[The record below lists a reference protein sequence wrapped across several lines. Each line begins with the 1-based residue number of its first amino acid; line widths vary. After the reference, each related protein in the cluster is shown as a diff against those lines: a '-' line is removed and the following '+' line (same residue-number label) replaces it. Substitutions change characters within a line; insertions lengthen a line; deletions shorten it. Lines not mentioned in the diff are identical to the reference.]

1 MMAGN
6 HVITTDTETIPC
18 VVLVD
23 SWISWTKWMCR
34 EMTVDCPCKPSI
46 ISWTNWWLVTR
57 WRSKVYRRDGLLDYW
72 ITGLL
77 MRSPTLSNNVYMSKI
92 VDTIPLRVRCDPVI
106 RTTVKEDGSDAANCR
121 QVVQST
127 AKVLDHLDR
136 LDYLDHV
143 DHLEHLE
150 HHIV

>member
-1 MMAGN
+1 MQTFYYQLNELMTR
-6 HVITTDTETIPC
+6 H
-18 VVLVD
+18 
-23 SWISWTKWMCR
+23 
-34 EMTVDCPCKPSI
+34 EMTVKGI
-46 ISWTNWWLVTR
+46 QTR
-57 WRSKVYRRDGLLDYW
+57 R